1 MSTKKPQKVNARSS
15 QSKPKGKTVTKAQN
29 SKAKKPAPAKKPAA
43 KKPAAAKTAKKQ
55 VTVKKAAPAKK
66 PAPAKKAP
74 AKKPVVKKAPAKKPA
89 PAKKAPAKKPV
100 VKKAPAKKP
109 APAKKAPA
117 KKPVVKK
124 APAKKP
130 APAKKA
136 PAKKPVVKKA
146 PAKKPAPAKKAPAKK
161 PVVKKAPAK
170 KPVPAKKAPA
180 KKPVVKKAPAKKPAP
195 AKKAPAKKPVVKAP
209 VKKSAPAKKAVPAKK
224 AAPAKKPVVKAPV
237 KKSAPAKKPELK
249 KVKKPQPTEEQR
261 QEAERNLAKIKQTG
275 GKKASAKA
283 GEEIVITGNSLASNL
298 ARQLVEMCMEDESGL
313 KFVTLTQFTTIVPE
327 DVGMDDVEELQNKV
341 VDILKKV
348 GIEFKDEEEL
358 DDALDIGIAEGASDD
373 PVKTYLRQM
382 GRTKLLTKQQEQDMA
397 KTIRD
402 AERQI
407 KEIVGGFGN
416 LPTRVLE
423 LCNSLLGASE
433 RFDHIVSEEER
444 KSAGS
449 RDNYVKKMR
458 PIRREIRSL
467 DLIMR
472 QTYMRMTRARRDGR
486 KADAEALGEKLR
498 KDHVTMTELIG
509 QLHFKHSMIENFAE
523 DVLKMGEAINETKKT
538 IADLKEANRQ
548 EEEKETKDRNR
559 RRIAQEEQKIQMQE
573 FECRM
578 SAKDILSKAD
588 QLEKWT
594 EKARQEKNKMV
605 LANLRLVVSIAKKYM
620 NHGLDFLDL
629 IQEGNTGL
637 MKAVDKFDHERSF
650 KFSTYATWWI
660 RQSIT
665 RAIADHARTIRIP
678 VHMIETINKM
688 RRSTKKLVQ
697 QNGSEP
703 SPDEISNDI
712 GVPVQKVQSILK
724 MAQQPISLQTPVG
737 EGNDS
742 TFGDFIEDKSAE
754 NPILAANNKLLN
766 EKINEALNQLSD
778 RERKVIQLRFG
789 LSGKYGPP
797 KTLEEVGKVFAVT
810 RERVRQIESKA
821 LKKLKN
827 PLRSSKLVAFYDEME

>member
-1 MSTKKPQKVNARSS
+1 PV
-15 QSKPKGKTVTKAQN
+15 
-29 SKAKKPAPAKKPAA
+29 
-43 KKPAAAKTAKKQ
+43 
-55 VTVKKAAPAKK
+55 VKKAPAKK
-66 PAPAKKAP
+66 PAPAKKAAP
-74 AKKPVVKKAPAKKPA
+74 VKKPVVKKAPAKKPA
-89 PAKKAPAKKPV
+89 PAKKA
-100 VKKAPAKKP
+100 
-109 APAKKAPA
+109 
-117 KKPVVKK
+117 
-124 APAKKP
+124 
-130 APAKKA
+130 
-136 PAKKPVVKKA
+136 
-146 PAKKPAPAKKAPAKK
+146 APAKK

-170 KPVPAKKAPA
+170 KPVPAKKAAPA
-180 KKPVVKKAPAKKPAP
+180 KKPVVKKAPAKKP
-195 AKKAPAKKPVVKAP
+195 
-209 VKKSAPAKKAVPAKK
+209 VPAKK

-237 KKSAPAKKPELK
+237 KKSAPAKKPAAKPAPKAPAK
-249 KVKKPQPTEEQR
+249 KPVVKVEAKKPEPKKPAAKAPVKKAQPTEEQR
-261 QEAERNLAKIKQTG
+261 KEAERNLAKLKQTG
-275 GKKASAKA
+275 GRRASSKPAS
-283 GEEIVITGNSLASNL
+283 EEIVITGNSLASTL
-298 ARQLVEMCMEDESGL
+298 ARQLVEICMEDENGA

-327 DVGMDDVEELQNKV
+327 DVGMDDMEELQNKV

-358 DDALDIGIAEGASDD
+358 DDSLDIGIAEGASDD

-458 PIRREIRSL
+458 PIRREIRAL
-467 DLIMR
+467 DLVMR

-498 KDHVTMTELIG
+498 KDHITMTELIG
-509 QLHFKHSMIENFAE
+509 QLRFKHSMIENFAE

-548 EEEKETKDRNR
+548 EEDKETKDRNR

-578 SAKDILSKAD
+578 PAKDILSKAD

>member
-66 PAPAKKAP
+66 PAPAKKA
-74 AKKPVVKKAPAKKPA
+74 
-89 PAKKAPAKKPV
+89 
-100 VKKAPAKKP
+100 
-109 APAKKAPA
+109 APA

-180 KKPVVKKAPAKKPAP
+180 KKPVPAKKAPAKKPVEKKAPAKKPAP
-195 AKKAPAKKPVVKAP
+195 AKKAAPAKKPVVKAP
-209 VKKSAPAKKAVPAKK
+209 VKKSAPAKKAVPAKN
-224 AAPAKKPVVKAPV
+224 APEKKPVVKAPV

-444 KSAGS
+444 KTAYDD
-449 RDNYVKKMR
+449 RHCRHDH
-458 PIRREIRSL
+458 
-467 DLIMR
+467 
-472 QTYMRMTRARRDGR
+472 RARIRPPHRNGSGFR
-486 KADAEALGEKLR
+486 KVKAGLYIGLIITVTQIVRAKLAKQEQPLGK
-498 KDHVTMTELIG
+498 
-509 QLHFKHSMIENFAE
+509 Q
-523 DVLKMGEAINETKKT
+523 
-538 IADLKEANRQ
+538 Q
-548 EEEKETKDRNR
+548 
-559 RRIAQEEQKIQMQE
+559 EQKHPNQIPRLQDPFQ
-573 FECRM
+573 FVWFFVFHSRLTQRLNTAP
-578 SAKDILSKAD
+578 SA
-588 QLEKWT
+588 T
-594 EKARQEKNKMV
+594 
-605 LANLRLVVSIAKKYM
+605 
-620 NHGLDFLDL
+620 
-629 IQEGNTGL
+629 
-637 MKAVDKFDHERSF
+637 
-650 KFSTYATWWI
+650 
-660 RQSIT
+660 
-665 RAIADHARTIRIP
+665 
-678 VHMIETINKM
+678 
-688 RRSTKKLVQ
+688 
-697 QNGSEP
+697 
-703 SPDEISNDI
+703 
-712 GVPVQKVQSILK
+712 
-724 MAQQPISLQTPVG
+724 
-737 EGNDS
+737 
-742 TFGDFIEDKSAE
+742 
-754 NPILAANNKLLN
+754 
-766 EKINEALNQLSD
+766 
-778 RERKVIQLRFG
+778 
-789 LSGKYGPP
+789 
-797 KTLEEVGKVFAVT
+797 
-810 RERVRQIESKA
+810 
-821 LKKLKN
+821 
-827 PLRSSKLVAFYDEME
+827 

>member
-66 PAPAKKAP
+66 PAPAKKA
-74 AKKPVVKKAPAKKPA
+74 
-89 PAKKAPAKKPV
+89 APAKKPV

-209 VKKSAPAKKAVPAKK
+209 VKKSAPAKK

>member
-43 KKPAAAKTAKKQ
+43 KKPAAAKTAKK
-55 VTVKKAAPAKK
+55 TAIVKKAAPAKK

-100 VKKAPAKKP
+100 AKKAPAKKP
-109 APAKKAPA
+109 APSKKA
-117 KKPVVKK
+117 
-124 APAKKP
+124 
-130 APAKKA
+130 
-136 PAKKPVVKKA
+136 
-146 PAKKPAPAKKAPAKK
+146 
-161 PVVKKAPAK
+161 
-170 KPVPAKKAPA
+170 
-180 KKPVVKKAPAKKPAP
+180 
-195 AKKAPAKKPVVKAP
+195 APAKKPVVKAP
-209 VKKSAPAKKAVPAKK
+209 VKKSAPSKK

-237 KKSAPAKKPELK
+237 KKSAPAQKSAPAKKPAVKKAETKKPEPKKPELK
-249 KVKKPQPTEEQR
+249 KTSKLQPTEEQKK
-261 QEAERNLAKIKQTG
+261 EAERNLAKLKQTG
-275 GKKASAKA
+275 GRRASAKPA
-283 GEEIVITGNSLASNL
+283 GEEIVITGNSLASVL
-298 ARQLVEMCMEDESGL
+298 ARQLVEICMEDENGA

-358 DDALDIGIAEGASDD
+358 DDSLDIGIAEGASDD

-407 KEIVGGFGN
+407 KEIVSGFGN

-498 KDHVTMTELIG
+498 KDHLNMTNLIG
-509 QLHFKHSMIENFAE
+509 QLHFKHSMIETFAE

-538 IADLKEANRQ
+538 IADLREANRQ

-578 SAKDILSKAD
+578 SAKDILAKAD
-588 QLEKWT
+588 QLAKWT

>member
-1 MSTKKPQKVNARSS
+1 MPV
-15 QSKPKGKTVTKAQN
+15 
-29 SKAKKPAPAKKPAA
+29 
-43 KKPAAAKTAKKQ
+43 
-55 VTVKKAAPAKK
+55 
-66 PAPAKKAP
+66 
-74 AKKPVVKKAPAKKPA
+74 KKPVVKKAPAKKPA
-89 PAKKAPAKKPV
+89 PAKKA
-100 VKKAPAKKP
+100 
-109 APAKKAPA
+109 
-117 KKPVVKK
+117 
-124 APAKKP
+124 
-130 APAKKA
+130 
-136 PAKKPVVKKA
+136 
-146 PAKKPAPAKKAPAKK
+146 
-161 PVVKKAPAK
+161 
-170 KPVPAKKAPA
+170 
-180 KKPVVKKAPAKKPAP
+180 
-195 AKKAPAKKPVVKAP
+195 AP
-209 VKKSAPAKKAVPAKK
+209 V
-224 AAPAKKPVVKAPV
+224 KKPVVKAPV
-237 KKSAPAKKPELK
+237 KKSAPAKKPAAKPAPKAPAK
-249 KVKKPQPTEEQR
+249 KPVVKVEAKKPEPKKPAVKAPVKKAQPTEEQR
-261 QEAERNLAKIKQTG
+261 KEAERNLAKLKQTG
-275 GKKASAKA
+275 GRRASSKPAS
-283 GEEIVITGNSLASNL
+283 EEIVITGNSLASTL
-298 ARQLVEMCMEDESGL
+298 ARQLVEICMEDENGA

-358 DDALDIGIAEGASDD
+358 DDSLDIGIAEGASDD

-458 PIRREIRSL
+458 PIRREIRAL
-467 DLIMR
+467 DLVMR

-498 KDHVTMTELIG
+498 KDHITMTELIG
-509 QLHFKHSMIENFAE
+509 QLRFKHSMIENFAE

-548 EEEKETKDRNR
+548 EEDKETKDRNR

-578 SAKDILSKAD
+578 PAKDILSKAD

>member
-1 MSTKKPQKVNARSS
+1 MPTKKTKKETARSS
-15 QSKPKGKTVTKAQN
+15 QSKPKGKTVAKTKD
-29 SKAKKPAPAKKPAA
+29 SKTKKKAAPAKKAAPVKKPTAKKAAPAKKPVAKKPAPAKKPVA
-43 KKPAAAKTAKKQ
+43 KK
-55 VTVKKAAPAKK
+55 APAKK
-66 PAPAKKAP
+66 PAAKKAP
-74 AKKPVVKKAPAKKPA
+74 AKKPV
-89 PAKKAPAKKPV
+89 AKKAPAKKPV
-100 VKKAPAKKP
+100 
-109 APAKKAPA
+109 AKKAPA
-117 KKPVVKK
+117 KKPV
-124 APAKKP
+124 
-130 APAKKA
+130 AKKA
-136 PAKKPVVKKA
+136 PAKKPVAKKA
-146 PAKKPAPAKKAPAKK
+146 PAKKPVAKKTPAKKPVAKKAPAKK

-170 KPVPAKKAPA
+170 KPVVKKAPA
-180 KKPVVKKAPAKKPAP
+180 KKPVVKKAPAKKPV
-195 AKKAPAKKPVVKAP
+195 AKKLVAKKPVVKKTAVKKPVVKAP
-209 VKKSAPAKKAVPAKK
+209 VKKSAPKK
-224 AAPAKKPVVKAPV
+224 AAPAKKPAAKKA
-237 KKSAPAKKPELK
+237 APAKEVK
-249 KVKKPQPTEEQR
+249 KVKKPAPKYQPTEEAKK
-261 QEAERNLAKIKQTG
+261 EAERNLAELKKTG
-275 GKKASAKA
+275 GKKVQPKL
-283 GEEIVITGNSLASNL
+283 VVTGTGLASNL
-298 ARQLVEMCMEDESGL
+298 ARQLIEMCNEDVSGN
-313 KFVTLTQFTTIVPE
+313 KFVTLTQFTQIVPE
-327 DVGMDDVEELQNKV
+327 DVSMDDMEELQNHV
-341 VDILKKV
+341 VDILKKI

-358 DDALDIGIAEGASDD
+358 DDTLDLGTGEGASDD

-407 KEIVGGFGN
+407 KEIVSGFGN

-449 RDNYVKKMR
+449 RDNYVRKMR
-458 PIRREIRSL
+458 PVRREIRAL
-467 DLIMR
+467 DLTMR

-486 KADAEALGEKLR
+486 KDDAEKLGEKLR
-498 KDHVTMTELIG
+498 KDHLTMTELIG
-509 QLHFKHSMIENFAE
+509 KLRFKHSMIETFAE
-523 DVLKMGEAINETKKT
+523 DVLKKGSEITETKKT

-548 EEEKETKDRNR
+548 EDDKETKERNR

-578 SAKDILSKAD
+578 PMKDILAKAD
-588 QLEKWT
+588 QLSKWT

-703 SPDEISNDI
+703 SPDEISSDI
-712 GVPVQKVQSILK
+712 GVPVQKVQSIMK

-754 NPILAANNKLLN
+754 NPIHAANSKLLN
-766 EKINEALNQLSD
+766 EKITEALNQLSD
-778 RERKVIQLRFG
+778 RERKVIMLRFG
-789 LSGKYGPP
+789 LLEKYGPP

-827 PLRSSKLVAFYDEME
+827 PLRSSKLMPFYDEME

>member
-1 MSTKKPQKVNARSS
+1 
-15 QSKPKGKTVTKAQN
+15 
-29 SKAKKPAPAKKPAA
+29 APAKKPAA
-43 KKPAAAKTAKKQ
+43 K
-55 VTVKKAAPAKK
+55 
-66 PAPAKKAP
+66 PAPKAP
-74 AKKPVVKKAPAKKPA
+74 AKKPVVKVEAKKPE
-89 PAKKAPAKKPV
+89 P
-100 VKKAPAKKP
+100 KKP
-109 APAKKAPA
+109 AA
-117 KKPVVKK
+117 
-124 APAKKP
+124 
-130 APAKKA
+130 
-136 PAKKPVVKKA
+136 
-146 PAKKPAPAKKAPAKK
+146 
-161 PVVKKAPAK
+161 
-170 KPVPAKKAPA
+170 
-180 KKPVVKKAPAKKPAP
+180 
-195 AKKAPAKKPVVKAP
+195 KAP
-209 VKKSAPAKKAVPAKK
+209 VKKA
-224 AAPAKKPVVKAPV
+224 
-237 KKSAPAKKPELK
+237 
-249 KVKKPQPTEEQR
+249 QPTEEQR
-261 QEAERNLAKIKQTG
+261 KEAERNLAKLKQTG
-275 GKKASAKA
+275 GRRASSKPAS
-283 GEEIVITGNSLASNL
+283 EEIVITGNSLASTL
-298 ARQLVEMCMEDESGL
+298 ARQLVEICMEDENGA

-358 DDALDIGIAEGASDD
+358 DDSLDIGIAEGASDD

-458 PIRREIRSL
+458 PIRREIRAL
-467 DLIMR
+467 DLVMR

-498 KDHVTMTELIG
+498 KDHITMTELIG
-509 QLHFKHSMIENFAE
+509 QLRFKHSMIENFAE

-548 EEEKETKDRNR
+548 EEDKETKDRNR

-578 SAKDILSKAD
+578 PAKDILSKAD

>member
-1 MSTKKPQKVNARSS
+1 MPTKKPPKTNARSS
-15 QSKPKGKTVTKAQN
+15 QSKPKGKTVAKTKN
-29 SKAKKPAPAKKPAA
+29 SQTKKSAPAKPAA
-43 KKPAAAKTAKKQ
+43 KKPAATK
-55 VTVKKAAPAKK
+55 PAKK
-66 PAPAKKAP
+66 PVTAAKQPAKKVVKTAPKPSAKPAPKKVVKPAPKPSVKPAPKKVVKPAPKPSAKPAPKKVVKQTPKPAPKKVVKPVAKPAPKKTVKPAAKAP
-74 AKKPVVKKAPAKKPA
+74 AKKPVVK
-89 PAKKAPAKKPV
+89 
-100 VKKAPAKKP
+100 
-109 APAKKAPA
+109 
-117 KKPVVKK
+117 
-124 APAKKP
+124 
-130 APAKKA
+130 
-136 PAKKPVVKKA
+136 
-146 PAKKPAPAKKAPAKK
+146 
-161 PVVKKAPAK
+161 
-170 KPVPAKKAPA
+170 
-180 KKPVVKKAPAKKPAP
+180 
-195 AKKAPAKKPVVKAP
+195 
-209 VKKSAPAKKAVPAKK
+209 APAKKAVPAKK
-224 AAPAKKPVVKAPV
+224 AAPAKKPVAKTPAKKA
-237 KKSAPAKKPELK
+237 APAKKAPEKKAVKPAAKPAAKSAPKKPEKPAPKKPAAQPAK
-249 KVKKPQPTEEQR
+249 KVVAAKPAAKPAPEKEKAKRRPTEEEKKAAAIR
-261 QEAERNLAKIKQTG
+261 LAELKQTG
-275 GKKASAKA
+275 GRRKVNYDDDDEGSA
-283 GEEIVITGNSLASNL
+283 VISPVLVANL
-298 ARQLVEMCMEDESGL
+298 VAQLSDMCIEDENGV
-313 KFVTLTQFTTIVPE
+313 KCVTLTQFTTVAPE
-327 DVGMDDVEELQNKV
+327 DIRMEDLEELQNRV
-341 VDILKKV
+341 VEGLKRL
-348 GIEFKDEEEL
+348 GIEFKDEEEIE
-358 DDALDIGIAEGASDD
+358 DSYDTAMGEGASDD

-382 GRTKLLTKQQEQDMA
+382 GKTKLLTKQQEQEMA

-433 RFDHIVSEEER
+433 RFDHIVSEDER
-444 KSAGS
+444 KNSGS
-449 RDNYVKKMR
+449 RDNYVKNMR

-467 DLIMR
+467 DLFMR
-472 QTYMRMTRARRDGR
+472 QTYMRMICARRDGR
-486 KADAEALGEKLR
+486 KDEAEKLGEQLR
-498 KDHVTMTELIG
+498 RDHGKMTDLIG
-509 QLHFKHSMIENFAE
+509 KLHFKHSMVENFAE
-523 DVLKMGEAINETKKT
+523 DVLKIAGSIEDTKKT
-538 IADLKEANRQ
+538 IADLKEANKQ
-548 EEEKETKDRNR
+548 EEDKETKERNR
-559 RRIAQEEQKIQMQE
+559 RRIAQEEQKIQIQE

-578 SAKDILSKAD
+578 PMKDILSKAD
-588 QLEKWT
+588 QLSKWT

-697 QNGSEP
+697 QNGTEP

-724 MAQQPISLQTPVG
+724 MSQQPISLQTPVG

-754 NPILAANNKLLN
+754 NPIHAANSKLLN
-766 EKINEALNQLSD
+766 EKITEALSQLSD
-778 RERKVIQLRFG
+778 RERKVIILRFG
-789 LSGKYGPP
+789 LLEKYGPP

-821 LKKLKN
+821 LKKLKA
-827 PLRSSKLVAFYDEME
+827 PLRSSKLFAFYEEME

>member
-1 MSTKKPQKVNARSS
+1 MKK
-15 QSKPKGKTVTKAQN
+15 
-29 SKAKKPAPAKKPAA
+29 
-43 KKPAAAKTAKKQ
+43 
-55 VTVKKAAPAKK
+55 APAKK
-66 PAPAKKAP
+66 PAPAKKAAP
-74 AKKPVVKKAPAKKPA
+74 VKKPVVKKAPAKKPA
-89 PAKKAPAKKPV
+89 PAKKA
-100 VKKAPAKKP
+100 APAKKP
-109 APAKKAPA
+109 I
-117 KKPVVKK
+117 
-124 APAKKP
+124 
-130 APAKKA
+130 
-136 PAKKPVVKKA
+136 
-146 PAKKPAPAKKAPAKK
+146 
-161 PVVKKAPAK
+161 
-170 KPVPAKKAPA
+170 
-180 KKPVVKKAPAKKPAP
+180 
-195 AKKAPAKKPVVKAP
+195 
-209 VKKSAPAKKAVPAKK
+209 
-224 AAPAKKPVVKAPV
+224 VKAPV
-237 KKSAPAKKPELK
+237 KKSAPAKKPAAKPAPKAPAK
-249 KVKKPQPTEEQR
+249 KPVVKVEAKKPEPKKPAVKAPVKKAQPTEEQR
-261 QEAERNLAKIKQTG
+261 KEAERNLAKLKQTG
-275 GKKASAKA
+275 GRRASSKSAS
-283 GEEIVITGNSLASNL
+283 EEIVITGNSLASTL
-298 ARQLVEMCMEDESGL
+298 ARQLVEICMEDENGA

-358 DDALDIGIAEGASDD
+358 DDSLDIGIAEGASDD

-458 PIRREIRSL
+458 PIRREIRAL
-467 DLIMR
+467 DLVMR

-498 KDHVTMTELIG
+498 KDHITMTELIG
-509 QLHFKHSMIENFAE
+509 QLRFKHSMIENFAE

-548 EEEKETKDRNR
+548 EEDKETKDRNR

-578 SAKDILSKAD
+578 PAKDILSKAD

>member
-1 MSTKKPQKVNARSS
+1 MPTKKTKKETARSS
-15 QSKPKGKTVTKAQN
+15 QSKPKGKTVAKTKD
-29 SKAKKPAPAKKPAA
+29 SKTKKKAAPAKKAAPVRKPTAKKAAPAKKPVAKKPAPAKKPVA
-43 KKPAAAKTAKKQ
+43 KK
-55 VTVKKAAPAKK
+55 APAKK
-66 PAPAKKAP
+66 PVAKKAPAKKPVAKKAPAKKPVAKKAPAKKPVAKKAPAKKPVTKKAP

-89 PAKKAPAKKPV
+89 AKKAPAKKPV
-100 VKKAPAKKP
+100 VKKAPTKKP
-109 APAKKAPA
+109 VA

-124 APAKKP
+124 TA
-130 APAKKA
+130 
-136 PAKKPVVKKA
+136 V
-146 PAKKPAPAKKAPAKK
+146 
-161 PVVKKAPAK
+161 
-170 KPVPAKKAPA
+170 
-180 KKPVVKKAPAKKPAP
+180 
-195 AKKAPAKKPVVKAP
+195 KKPVVKAP
-209 VKKSAPAKKAVPAKK
+209 VKKSAPKK
-224 AAPAKKPVVKAPV
+224 AAPAKKPAAKKA
-237 KKSAPAKKPELK
+237 APAKEVK
-249 KVKKPQPTEEQR
+249 KVKKPAPKYQPTEEAKK
-261 QEAERNLAKIKQTG
+261 EAERNLAELKKTG
-275 GKKASAKA
+275 GKKVQPKL
-283 GEEIVITGNSLASNL
+283 VVTGTGLASNL
-298 ARQLVEMCMEDESGL
+298 ARQLIEMCNEDVSGN
-313 KFVTLTQFTTIVPE
+313 KFVTLTQFTQIVPE
-327 DVGMDDVEELQNKV
+327 DVSMDDMEELQNHV
-341 VDILKKV
+341 VDILKKI

-358 DDALDIGIAEGASDD
+358 DDTLDLGTGEGASDD

-407 KEIVGGFGN
+407 KEIVSGFGN

-458 PIRREIRSL
+458 PVRREIRAL
-467 DLIMR
+467 DLTMR

-486 KADAEALGEKLR
+486 KDDAEKLGEKLR
-498 KDHVTMTELIG
+498 KDHLTMTELIG
-509 QLHFKHSMIENFAE
+509 KLRFKHSMIETFAE
-523 DVLKMGEAINETKKT
+523 DVLKKGSEITETKKT

-548 EEEKETKDRNR
+548 EDDKETKERNR

-578 SAKDILSKAD
+578 PMKDILAKAD
-588 QLEKWT
+588 QLSKWT

-703 SPDEISNDI
+703 SPDEISSDI
-712 GVPVQKVQSILK
+712 GVPVQKVQSIMK

-754 NPILAANNKLLN
+754 NPIHAANSKLLN
-766 EKINEALNQLSD
+766 EKITEALNQLSD
-778 RERKVIQLRFG
+778 RERKVIMLRFG
-789 LSGKYGPP
+789 LLEKYGPP

-827 PLRSSKLVAFYDEME
+827 PLRSSKLMPFYDEME

>member
-1 MSTKKPQKVNARSS
+1 MPTKKTKKETARSS
-15 QSKPKGKTVTKAQN
+15 QSKPKGKTVAKTKD
-29 SKAKKPAPAKKPAA
+29 SKTKKKAAPAKKAAPVKKPTAKKAAPAKKPVAKKPAPAKKP
-43 KKPAAAKTAKKQ
+43 
-55 VTVKKAAPAKK
+55 VAKK
-66 PAPAKKAP
+66 PAPAKKPVAKKAAP
-74 AKKPVVKKAPAKKPA
+74 AKKPVVKKAAPAKKPVAKKPA
-89 PAKKAPAKKPV
+89 PAKKPVAKKAAPAKKPV
-100 VKKAPAKKP
+100 VKKAAPAKKP
-109 APAKKAPA
+109 VAKKAAPAKNPVVKKAAPAKKPVAKKAPA
-117 KKPVVKK
+117 KKPVTKKAAPVKK
-124 APAKKP
+124 PV
-130 APAKKA
+130 
-136 PAKKPVVKKA
+136 AKKPV
-146 PAKKPAPAKKAPAKK
+146 AKK
-161 PVVKKAPAK
+161 PV
-170 KPVPAKKAPA
+170 
-180 KKPVVKKAPAKKPAP
+180 

-209 VKKSAPAKKAVPAKK
+209 VKKSAPKKS
-224 AAPAKKPVVKAPV
+224 APAKKPVVKKAAPAKKAAPV
-237 KKSAPAKKPELK
+237 KKPAAKTSAPAKEEK
-249 KVKKPQPTEEQR
+249 KAKKPAPKYQPTEEAKK
-261 QEAERNLAKIKQTG
+261 EAERNLAELKKTG
-275 GKKASAKA
+275 GKKVQPKL
-283 GEEIVITGNSLASNL
+283 VVTGSGLASNL
-298 ARQLVEMCMEDESGL
+298 ARQLVEMCNEDVSGN
-313 KFVTLTQFTTIVPE
+313 KFVTLTQFTQIVPE
-327 DVGMDDVEELQNKV
+327 DVSMDDMEELQNHV
-341 VDILKKV
+341 VDILKKI

-358 DDALDIGIAEGASDD
+358 DDTLDLGTGEGASDD

-407 KEIVGGFGN
+407 KEIVSGFGN

-458 PIRREIRSL
+458 PVRREIRAL
-467 DLIMR
+467 DLVMR

-486 KADAEALGEKLR
+486 KDDAEKLGEKLR
-498 KDHVTMTELIG
+498 KDHLTMTELIG
-509 QLHFKHSMIENFAE
+509 KLRFKHSMIETFAE
-523 DVLKMGEAINETKKT
+523 DVLKKGSEITETKKT

-548 EEEKETKDRNR
+548 EDDKETKERNR

-578 SAKDILSKAD
+578 PMKDILAKAD
-588 QLEKWT
+588 QLSKWT

-703 SPDEISNDI
+703 SPDEISSDI
-712 GVPVQKVQSILK
+712 GVPVQKVQSIMK

-754 NPILAANNKLLN
+754 NPIHAANSKLLN
-766 EKINEALNQLSD
+766 EKITEALNQLSD
-778 RERKVIQLRFG
+778 RERKVIMLRFG
-789 LSGKYGPP
+789 LLEKYGPP

-827 PLRSSKLVAFYDEME
+827 PLRSSKLMPFYDEME